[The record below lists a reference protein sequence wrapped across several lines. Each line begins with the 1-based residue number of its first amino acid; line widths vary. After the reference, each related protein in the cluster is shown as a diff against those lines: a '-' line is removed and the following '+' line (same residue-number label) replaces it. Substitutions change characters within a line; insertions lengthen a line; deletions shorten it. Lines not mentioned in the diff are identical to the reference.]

1 MKLWQLDSIL
11 CTNHGS
17 ERNLPIKVAA
27 SKEEWGYLN
36 PLFTNIFECSNRD
49 ILDTILPEDFVRQVL
64 EDSSLVCY
72 KSSLGGH
79 SVITSYSS
87 GECESI
93 SAIDV
98 YLQYG
103 GELLERIFERGIA
116 GDTGELKI
124 NGVTNRNNRE

>member
-1 MKLWQLDSIL
+1 MKLWQLASIM
-11 CTNHGS
+11 CTNHGR

-49 ILDTILPEDFVRQVL
+49 ILDAILPEDFVRQVL

-72 KSSLGGH
+72 KSSLGCN

-93 SAIDV
+93 PAIDV
-98 YLQYG
+98 YVQYG
-103 GELLERIFERGIA
+103 GEVLERVFERGIA
-116 GDTGELKI
+116 GDAGELNQISKCKLL
-124 NGVTNRNNRE
+124 